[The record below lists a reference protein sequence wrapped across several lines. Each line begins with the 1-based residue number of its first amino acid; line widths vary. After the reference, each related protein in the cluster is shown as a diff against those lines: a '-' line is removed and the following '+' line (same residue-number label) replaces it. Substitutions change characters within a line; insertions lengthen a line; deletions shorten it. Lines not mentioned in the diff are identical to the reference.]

1 MQPSTDRLIA
11 VDAYR
16 GVVMFLLLPDLFG
29 GFSFHRMARQFPD
42 DPVWANL
49 AAWFTHVQWSGASV
63 WDLIM
68 PSFVFLVGVVMPL
81 SAAARRRRGDTE
93 PQIFA
98 HVALRAAALLLLPL
112 FLQILHV
119 RERSYLDELWP
130 FILLAAGLPV
140 SGRLAAA
147 FGIASAPARHRIELV
162 WWSAILV
169 ASAFRLSANISAIEF
184 EFNHVF
190 SQLALASIFA
200 FLLVGKSRPVQVG
213 CLLAILVSYWAL
225 FAMVPLPPSG
235 FDPSKVGVQPGD
247 EVFGGLFAH
256 WNKNTNAAAAFDAW
270 FLNLLPRA
278 EPFLFQDKGLQTLN
292 FIPTI
297 ATMIFGVMAGELL
310 LGGRA
315 KTQIRNALLLAG
327 ASVLAAGLLA
337 GQWFCPIVKSI
348 WTPSWVLFSSG
359 VTILVLAAFYHACD
373 MRERRARWAFPFM
386 VLGTNSILLYTL
398 AYYKWRFLSIPG
410 KLTGIDMF
418 TGTYAP
424 VLGSVV
430 LVAMLW
436 TVAFV
441 LYRAKIF
448 VKL

>member
-1 MQPSTDRLIA
+1 MQPSTDRIVA

-16 GVVMFLLLPDLFG
+16 GMVIFLLIPDLYG
-29 GFSFHRMARQFPD
+29 GFSFHTMARQFPD

-49 AAWFTHVQWSGASV
+49 AAWFTHVQWSGFSV

-81 SAAARRRRGDTE
+81 SAAARRRRGATE
-93 PQIFA
+93 PQIFG

-112 FLQILHV
+112 FLLILQN

-140 SGRLAAA
+140 SERLAAMM
-147 FGIASAPARHRIELV
+147 GIASAPAKHRIELA
-162 WWSAILV
+162 WWSAIVV
-169 ASAFRLSANISAIEF
+169 ASAFRLLANIGAIELD
-184 EFNHVF
+184 FNHVF

-200 FLLVGKSRPVQVG
+200 FLLVGKSRSVQVG
-213 CLLAILVSYWAL
+213 CLLAILVAYWAL
-225 FAMVPLPPSG
+225 FAMYPLPPSG

-247 EVFGGLFAH
+247 EVFSGLFAH
-256 WNKNTNAAAAFDAW
+256 WNKNTNAAAAFDVW

-278 EPFLFQDKGLQTLN
+278 EPFLFQEKGLQTLN

-310 LGGRA
+310 LSGRA
-315 KTQIRNALLLAG
+315 KTQIGNALFLTGAALL
-327 ASVLAAGLLA
+327 VAGLVA
-337 GQWFCPIVKSI
+337 GQWLSPIVKSI

-373 MRERRARWAFPFM
+373 IREWRAWAFPFV

-398 AYYKWRFLSIPG
+398 AYYKWRFLSIPE

-418 TGTYAP
+418 TGIHAP
-424 VLGSVV
+424 VLESVV

-436 TVAFV
+436 AIAYV
-441 LYRAKIF
+441 LHRKRIF